1 MQITINTN
9 KLLRFLSRISP
20 RGSLLWAIW
29 FCEKA
34 LELAP
39 NTEEGRVLQA
49 TLSNY
54 FLRKELI
61 EQKIYTPDE
70 ETHKL
75 ALEAREHQSTLRL
88 LKKVS
93 R

>member
-1 MQITINTN
+1 MEITINTN
-9 KLLRFLSRISP
+9 KLLRWLSRIAP
-20 RGSLLWAIW
+20 RQSLLLAVW

-34 LELAP
+34 LEIAP
-39 NTEEGRVLQA
+39 NTEEGRVLRA

-61 EQKIYTPDE
+61 ERKIYEPGA

-75 ALEAREHQSTLRL
+75 TLEAREHESTLKL
-88 LKKVS
+88 FAFK
-93 R
+93 